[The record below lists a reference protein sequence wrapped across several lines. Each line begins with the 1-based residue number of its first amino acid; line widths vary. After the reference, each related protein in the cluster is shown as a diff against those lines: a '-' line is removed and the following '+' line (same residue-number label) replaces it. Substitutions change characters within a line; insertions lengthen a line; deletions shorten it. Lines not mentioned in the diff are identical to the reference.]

1 MLTIDNEKLINKYI
15 DQLINEKYDINNEEF
30 ITELK
35 MRIWDRANALAQN
48 RDEEFT
54 PDFIKEI
61 VDTIG
66 NIEEF
71 VKQPSDFKYEWKLNK
86 IVDEDICAKCGTC
99 SIVCPNSIIDFT
111 NHPELKEQCLRDG
124 NGMCQEVCPRVST
137 GAHQIKIRANFLDN
151 EKYYYGKGNVK
162 GQSGGVVTTFL
173 QGLINDNKIDG
184 AIVVGDDH
192 WKPVSLIVT
201 DSEGLI
207 DATKSKYTI
216 SSLQAVREA
225 GEMGLERVAVV
236 ALPCQVSGLRKI
248 QYYQYLAKH
257 SEERGKNGKPAKL
270 PKIEYIIGLFCT
282 GKFDYEELLK
292 ILKEKNIDI
301 NNVTKFNV
309 EGPNFIISTAN
320 EDIKVKIS
328 DINTSSGCLMCRDF
342 DANMADVSIGEKG
355 SPEENSTIVIRTE
368 KGKEINNYID
378 LKEGVKVE
386 EIDKLK
392 EFKEKRFQKE
402 IQRREEEKQYNS
414 YYYNGDYG
422 GVGQGQQGLNFIRC
436 RANPAGFYDADLVT
450 KVAQITSKFEG
461 KVKFTNRGELELHEI
476 KPKFVEPMVYEL
488 RELGL
493 TNGGEGPLVRSTLA
507 CPGNGHCV
515 LGLIDTVDLAEKC
528 EEKYAERP
536 ATYKFKIAISGC
548 PNKCVRPS
556 ITDFGINGVKFPETN
571 EEKCNGCGRCQD
583 VCKVEALEIRG
594 DVSITNHDICIGCGK
609 CFGACPHDAKD
620 VIYEGYSLYIG
631 GKGGRETIEGSQMY
645 VKTEEELFQTLQAVL
660 ETYDK
665 FGKKPQ
671 KERLAKTMER
681 IGAAT
686 FLSEVEKTK
695 NSI

>member
-35 MRIWDRANALAQN
+35 MRIWDRANVLAQN

-137 GAHQIKIRANFLDN
+137 GAHQIKIRANFLGN